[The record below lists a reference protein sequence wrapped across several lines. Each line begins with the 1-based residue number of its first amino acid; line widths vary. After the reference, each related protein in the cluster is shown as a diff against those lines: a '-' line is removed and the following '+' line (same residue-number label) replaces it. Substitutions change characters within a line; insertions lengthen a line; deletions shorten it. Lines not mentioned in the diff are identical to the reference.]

1 MLHTIVPMDQIFP
14 TETQSERPDGQ
25 TAAPN
30 GAGIVPAVLRGV
42 SLTAEAA
49 SGGAMAK
56 LDRRTAL
63 GQAFSC

>member
-30 GAGIVPAVLRGV
+30 GAGIVPA
-42 SLTAEAA
+42 A

>member
-14 TETQSERPDGQ
+14 TEPQSGRFDGR
-25 TAAPN
+25 TAKPS
-30 GAGIVPAVLRGV
+30 GAGIVPAALRGV
-42 SLTAEAA
+42 SLSAEAA